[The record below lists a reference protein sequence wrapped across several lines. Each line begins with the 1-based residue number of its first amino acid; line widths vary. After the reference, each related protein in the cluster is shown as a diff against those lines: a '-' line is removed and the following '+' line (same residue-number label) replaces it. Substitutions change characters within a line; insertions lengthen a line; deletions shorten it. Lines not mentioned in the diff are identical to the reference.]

1 MADEWNPFD
10 PNNVVYKKLAKQSGM
25 QRKQV
30 RNTVIVGGI
39 LIAGYFASKNKN
51 RLPDYLRF
59 DGVAPLDGL
68 GLVRRK

>member
-1 MADEWNPFD
+1 MADDWNPFD

-39 LIAGYFASKNKN
+39 LLAGYFASKNKN
-51 RLPDYLRF
+51 RLPTGF
-59 DGVAPLDGL
+59 FGTAPLDGL

>member
-1 MADEWNPFD
+1 MADDWNPFD

-39 LIAGYFASKNKN
+39 LLAGYFASKNKN
-51 RLPDYLRF
+51 RLPIGF
-59 DGVAPLDGL
+59 FGTAPLDGL